1 MTTLTIRGYPKRV
14 ELSSEGIGVYNIV
27 RYEMGAPEVEGEDL
41 PLGREMCVDSVT
53 FNIVA
58 KSRAELARHISVLHR
73 CLREAVSFYRAT
85 TRVPCYLE
93 CLVPE
98 QNEPVWAAIES
109 FTFHELNDP
118 YDGTNGRII
127 QDAVLGFR
135 REPWSNI
142 PPQANPLLLTNA
154 AGEDIK
160 DERTIRI
167 RTAHIVT
174 PEEEVYGIPY
184 QTDPGELLFL
194 ANGFR
199 LAPINALAGTTTLG
213 ETNQQPGV
221 FTTPYNFGGVYAE
234 EGFIRFFA
242 GSAGA
247 NAAVF
252 SSLFFNLST
261 PLTMTSHYDIN
272 DVSVDYYAGEG
283 NWVPFDRDKTTWLF
297 DISRTGQSYIGWE
310 PLAVGTEVWVKT
322 TIAGQ
327 NGYFVR
333 VTLTP
338 SVLVL
343 PGIDLHEQ
351 GDGLV
356 AAPSNPYIDIAPVGG
371 DLPTKLL
378 MRFYG
383 LSPYSYLDSWTGTD
397 MFQYSPI
404 HMNSL
409 MIASARIDDQ
419 ATVNNDPGPGFYNLS
434 DQGQY
439 EFTAWPPAEV
449 YTTLRAQISRVTQVD
464 TETLP
469 TVFHTFAT
477 LKVPARPG
485 VYRAFLRY
493 RRKPGEFPVGTMS
506 VRIAAQPASVA
517 ENFPAGR
524 VMTTGEYGIDISN
537 SFNGMTWC
545 LADLGAITLAPDNLR
560 MTRHMNYEVE
570 LMVQGKRSGQTTG
583 WMLFS
588 DIILLPVNESF
599 CMFEGMRGPI
609 PINHEWSADT
619 GWREGLADTLVQTL
633 AEESM
638 TLTNIEPG
646 TASGFIGRDRHVG
659 FEGPGGWVSQGHET
673 SLSESLLKLGAGN
686 LYLETD
692 YARRFYFLWYKRMD
706 EGIVWATD
714 QYFTAVEVFGAKQY
728 LTLPAR

>member
-27 RYEMGAPEVEGEDL
+27 RYEMGAPEAEGEEL

-127 QDAVLGFR
+127 QDAVLGFK

-142 PPQANPLLLTNA
+142 PPQANPLFLTNA
-154 AGEDIK
+154 AGVDIK
-160 DERTIRI
+160 DERIVSA
-167 RTAHIVT
+167 RTAHLVSS
-174 PEEEVYGIPY
+174 ENGGAYDAPY
-184 QTDPGELLFL
+184 YTNPGEVIFL
-194 ANGFR
+194 SNGFR
-199 LAPINALAGTTTLG
+199 LAPIDVVTGGTG
-213 ETNQQPGV
+213 GPDQQPSIY
-221 FTTPYNFGGVYAE
+221 TTPYSFGGIDTVNGY
-234 EGFIRFFA
+234 IRIYA
-242 GSAGA
+242 GSTGD
-247 NAAVF
+247 AAAPF

-261 PLTMTSHYDIN
+261 ALSMVSTFSIT
-272 DVSVDYYAGEG
+272 DVKVEYYAGE
-283 NWVPFDRDKTTWLF
+283 NTWTAISNDRLTWLF
-297 DISRTGQSYIGWE
+297 DIQRTGQSYIGWE
-310 PLAVGTEVWVKT
+310 PLAMGTAVWVKT

-327 NGYFVR
+327 LGYFVR
-333 VTLTP
+333 ITITP
-338 SVLVL
+338 SS
-343 PGIDLHEQ
+343 ITTWTLHKQ
-351 GDGLV
+351 GGGLI
-356 AAPSNPYIDIAPVGG
+356 AAPANPYVDIQPVGG

-383 LSPYSYLDSWTGTD
+383 LSPYTHLDSWTGTD

-537 SFNGMTWC
+537 SFNGILRAPGRCPMANSSSGRTSRTVTRPSEIR
-545 LADLGAITLAPDNLR
+545 LDRSSRAI
-560 MTRHMNYEVE
+560 
-570 LMVQGKRSGQTTG
+570 GS
-583 WMLFS
+583 
-588 DIILLPVNESF
+588 
-599 CMFEGMRGPI
+599 
-609 PINHEWSADT
+609 
-619 GWREGLADTLVQTL
+619 
-633 AEESM
+633 
-638 TLTNIEPG
+638 
-646 TASGFIGRDRHVG
+646 
-659 FEGPGGWVSQGHET
+659 
-673 SLSESLLKLGAGN
+673 SESRERK
-686 LYLETD
+686 
-692 YARRFYFLWYKRMD
+692 
-706 EGIVWATD
+706 
-714 QYFTAVEVFGAKQY
+714 
-728 LTLPAR
+728 